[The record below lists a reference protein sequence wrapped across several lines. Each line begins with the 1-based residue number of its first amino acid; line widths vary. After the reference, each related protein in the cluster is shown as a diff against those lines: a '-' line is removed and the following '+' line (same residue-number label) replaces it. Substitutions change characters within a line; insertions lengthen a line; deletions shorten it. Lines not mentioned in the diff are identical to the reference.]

1 MSGGDD
7 WGQPIREIS
16 ARDGVLRFRVFLMQ
30 PIAEMLIAIGTNG
43 SSAVYDDRGLAL
55 SLV

>member
-1 MSGGDD
+1 MSGGYY
-7 WGQPIREIS
+7 WGEPTREIS

-30 PIAEMLIAIGTNG
+30 LIAEMLIAIGTNG